1 MSWRRPRACATLA
14 RIRRPATGRL
24 NSDVR
29 AARIHWCRLRTIDM
43 KSLENEALGL
53 PSQDRAKLALDLIE
67 SLEMLSPVEIEELW
81 AQEAQRRADQIDNL
95 PVALISAEIVSA
107 RAHALLG

>member
-1 MSWRRPRACATLA
+1 M
-14 RIRRPATGRL
+14 
-24 NSDVR
+24 
-29 AARIHWCRLRTIDM
+29 DM

-95 PVALISAEIVSA
+95 PVALISAGIVSA
-107 RAHALLG
+107 RAYALLG

>member
-1 MSWRRPRACATLA
+1 M
-14 RIRRPATGRL
+14 
-24 NSDVR
+24 
-29 AARIHWCRLRTIDM
+29 DM

>member
-1 MSWRRPRACATLA
+1 
-14 RIRRPATGRL
+14 
-24 NSDVR
+24 
-29 AARIHWCRLRTIDM
+29 M

-67 SLEMLSPVEIEELW
+67 SLEVLSPVETEELW
-81 AQEAQRRADQIDNL
+81 AQEAQRRAGQIDNL

-107 RAHALLG
+107 RAHALIR